1 MRAVLEAQYEMVRSA
16 RQVLLNYCDTVTPA
30 HFTEENSGFGRGG
43 SMRNLLVHNATTYQ
57 YWLGQHALAR
67 EMVYPEY
74 KSIPTVQECRRF
86 FDTIDELVAEFLA
99 HFAAYYTAPIT
110 SMKEGKAR
118 VATPLEVFTHVT
130 THEFHHKGQILS
142 ISRHLGYIPVD
153 TDVIRGD

>member
-43 SMRNLLVHNATTYQ
+43 SMRNLLVHNGTTYQ
-57 YWLGQHALAR
+57 YWLGRHALAR
-67 EMVYPEY
+67 EMIYPEY
-74 KSIPTVQECRRF
+74 NSITTVQECRAF
-86 FDTIDELVAEFLA
+86 FNTIDELVVEFLA

-110 SMKEGKAR
+110 SMKEGKAT

-130 THEFHHKGQILS
+130 MHEFHHKGQILS

-153 TDVIRGD
+153 TDIIR

>member
-1 MRAVLEAQYEMVRSA
+1 
-16 RQVLLNYCDTVTPA
+16 
-30 HFTEENSGFGRGG
+30 
-43 SMRNLLVHNATTYQ
+43 MRNLLVHNATTYQ